1 MARGVAISPQ
11 PLERKEFRR
20 LLLVSLLAHAAL
32 GLFLGFSPR
41 GEVVMPKGVIAVELV
56 SVPAPARPAPA
67 AAPTPRPAEPKP
79 APPPP
84 PPEPKQIVLPKE
96 TAPPPPEP
104 KPAAE
109 PKPKPKP
116 EPKPEPAAKPEPEKD
131 YADVLSDLRSEVGD
145 ESAATTPAEA
155 PSPGP
160 APAQTAAIGSPT
172 GSPVPPEFLAW
183 ERRARIHIRQNWVV
197 PPSFRNQPLRTSVQV
212 ELDASGGVVGEP
224 RIVGRSGNPWYDE
237 GVVRS
242 IQKAS
247 PLPPPPE
254 AGEWSFVF
262 VADEYF

>member
-1 MARGVAISPQ
+1 MARGVAIS
-11 PLERKEFRR
+11 LETFERREFRR
-20 LLLVSLLAHAAL
+20 LLVVSCLAHAAL
-32 GLFLGFSPR
+32 GLFLVFSPR
-41 GEVVMPKGVIAVELV
+41 GDVVMPQGVIAVELV
-56 SVPAPARPAPA
+56 AMPAPASPAPARPAPA
-67 AAPTPRPAEPKP
+67 KPAPAPV

-84 PPEPKQIVLPKE
+84 PAPKQVVLPKE
-96 TAPPPPEP
+96 PAPPPEP

-116 EPKPEPAAKPEPEKD
+116 EPVAEPASEKD
-131 YADVLSDLRSEVGD
+131 YADVLAELREEAGD
-145 ESAATTPAEA
+145 ESPVPTPA
-155 PSPGP
+155 P

-197 PPSFRNQPLRTSVQV
+197 PPGFRNQPLRTSVQV
-212 ELDASGGVVGEP
+212 ELDAGGAVVGEP
-224 RIVGRSGNPWYDE
+224 RIVKRSGNPWYDE

-247 PLPPPPE
+247 PLPAPPE

-262 VADEYF
+262 VADESF

>member
-1 MARGVAISPQ
+1 MARAVAIYPD
-11 PLERKEFRR
+11 PLERKQFRR
-20 LLLVSLLAHAAL
+20 LLLVSLLAHGAL
-32 GLFLGFSPR
+32 CLFLGYSPR
-41 GEVVMPKGVIAVELV
+41 SEVVMPKGVIAVELV
-56 SVPAPARPAPA
+56 SVPAPAAPRPAPA
-67 AAPTPRPAEPKP
+67 AAPAPKPAEPAP

-84 PPEPKQIVLPKE
+84 PPEPKQVVLPKE

-116 EPKPEPAAKPEPEKD
+116 EPVAKPEPEKD
-131 YADVLSDLRSEVGD
+131 YADVLSDLRSEVPD
-145 ESAATTPAEA
+145 EPQVAVPSETPTPA
-155 PSPGP
+155 P

-197 PPSFRNQPLRTSVQV
+197 PPSFRNQPLRTSIQV

-262 VADEYF
+262 VADESF

>member
-1 MARGVAISPQ
+1 
-11 PLERKEFRR
+11 
-20 LLLVSLLAHAAL
+20 
-32 GLFLGFSPR
+32 
-41 GEVVMPKGVIAVELV
+41 MPKGVIAVELV
-56 SVPAPARPAPA
+56 SVPAPAAPRPAPA
-67 AAPTPRPAEPKP
+67 AAPAPKPAEPAP
-79 APPPP
+79 AP

-116 EPKPEPAAKPEPEKD
+116 EPVAKPEPERD
-131 YADVLSDLRSEVGD
+131 YADVLSELRSEVPD
-145 ESAATTPAEA
+145 EPVVATPSEA
-155 PSPGP
+155 PAAAQ
-160 APAQTAAIGSPT
+160 APAQTAAIGSPN

-197 PPSFRNQPLRTSVQV
+197 PPSFRNQPLRTSIQV

-262 VADEYF
+262 VADESF